1 MSLAESLEKAAVEL
15 PEDADGIRPAN
26 GDPIQL
32 FDLLSGG
39 ARRRVLCWLLANASE
54 DAQELALCWI
64 EETEGASDV
73 AAVETENLSKEG
85 KKVLR
90 RVLHR
95 ARSQGLVKEGAQDA
109 VPHVARLAQVDE
121 KISAG
126 FLAPHDPR
134 GGRLVYL
141 VESSPGGGARVFEAL
156 LDEDRGVVDFQV
168 YRAGRR
174 QVKSFI
180 RDVTQRER
188 FAAVETDAQSVRALI
203 ARRARAQPESQPLP
217 AAFKEWRNRM
227 APDGEIL
234 PTPGDGVLASL
245 SSEADEEQIRA
256 LVGEVEAGRLG
267 PWPPQPA
274 VLETAMQ
281 PVRASF
287 SGEAAG
293 PDTELD
299 KEALAEAVHV
309 AVHEL
314 YASDLRPVNA
324 ERLEESAYL
333 FWKQDEA
340 ARAQACLAS
349 AGALREEGTD
359 LGPVMAACAKIVGD
373 ALVADLQRSL
383 GDETGVQMEKESP
396 ISGK

>member
-1 MSLAESLEKAAVEL
+1 
-15 PEDADGIRPAN
+15 
-26 GDPIQL
+26 
-32 FDLLSGG
+32 
-39 ARRRVLCWLLANASE
+39 
-54 DAQELALCWI
+54 
-64 EETEGASDV
+64 
-73 AAVETENLSKEG
+73 
-85 KKVLR
+85 
-90 RVLHR
+90 
-95 ARSQGLVKEGAQDA
+95 
-109 VPHVARLAQVDE
+109 
-121 KISAG
+121 
-126 FLAPHDPR
+126 
-134 GGRLVYL
+134 
-141 VESSPGGGARVFEAL
+141 
-156 LDEDRGVVDFQV
+156 
-168 YRAGRR
+168 
-174 QVKSFI
+174 
-180 RDVTQRER
+180 
-188 FAAVETDAQSVRALI
+188 
-203 ARRARAQPESQPLP
+203 
-217 AAFKEWRNRM
+217 
-227 APDGEIL
+227 
-234 PTPGDGVLASL
+234 
-245 SSEADEEQIRA
+245 
-256 LVGEVEAGRLG
+256 
-267 PWPPQPA
+267 
-274 VLETAMQ
+274 MQ

>member
-26 GDPIQL
+26 GDPIRL

-39 ARRRVLCWLLANASE
+39 ARRRVLCWLLVNASA
-54 DAQELALCWI
+54 DAQELALSWI
-64 EETEGASDV
+64 EEAEGASDV

-85 KKVLR
+85 KKILR

-95 ARSQGLVKEGAQDA
+95 ARSQGLVNEGTQDT

-188 FAAVETDAQSVRALI
+188 FAAVETDAESVRALI
-203 ARRARAQPESQPLP
+203 ARRASAQPESQPLP
-217 AAFKEWRNRM
+217 AAFK
-227 APDGEIL
+227 
-234 PTPGDGVLASL
+234 
-245 SSEADEEQIRA
+245 
-256 LVGEVEAGRLG
+256 
-267 PWPPQPA
+267 
-274 VLETAMQ
+274 
-281 PVRASF
+281 
-287 SGEAAG
+287 
-293 PDTELD
+293 
-299 KEALAEAVHV
+299 
-309 AVHEL
+309 
-314 YASDLRPVNA
+314 
-324 ERLEESAYL
+324 
-333 FWKQDEA
+333 
-340 ARAQACLAS
+340 
-349 AGALREEGTD
+349 
-359 LGPVMAACAKIVGD
+359 
-373 ALVADLQRSL
+373 
-383 GDETGVQMEKESP
+383 
-396 ISGK
+396 